1 MVMNPQDEQMNKPR
15 GGLLGLFDKAMKA
28 DEDTGLSPLQN
39 FAAALDPLILK
50 DLRGGEGIRQQGVQR
65 AATMSKNKTVDM
77 LRQQGRND
85 LADAVMNRTIG
96 PKEAFSVMQSE
107 KAADTAFQ
115 RQKDLAAFSAGL
127 KAPAAPKLYSEF
139 AKLNADLQA
148 GNISKDQYNASVQSF
163 LNKNKMSIR
172 PFRDINRKKTKVVT
186 VGSVKIGGDNPI
198 SVQSMTNT
206 LTTDIEATINQINQ
220 ITEAGGDLVRVSCPD
235 KESTQALKKII
246 APKKNLSF
254 SENFFHMCFGKVPEK
269 EIVKAF
275 DVSLILYAEHSFN
288 VSTFTA
294 RTITSS
300 LSDIHGAITGAIAS
314 LKGPLHGGANEEVM
328 HMMKK
333 IKKPENALKWINNAL
348 KNKEV
353 VMGFG
358 HRVYKSGDSR
368 VPTMR
373 EYFGKVAKI
382 KKDKTF
388 EKIYDIVEKVMIKKK
403 NIHPNVDYPTGPTY
417 HLMGFDTDFFT
428 PIFVI
433 SRITGWS
440 AHIMEQHAANKLI
453 RPLAKYKGSKHRTVM
468 QLNQR

>member
-1 MVMNPQDEQMNKPR
+1 MSDDIK
-15 GGLLGLFDKAMKA
+15 K
-28 DEDTGLSPLQN
+28 GLSGIVVDETEISKVMPEINSLTYRGY
-39 FAAALDPLILK
+39 AAQDLCARCKFEEVAYLILNK
-50 DLRGGEGIRQQGVQR
+50 ELPNKKQLKQFEKEETKERNL
-65 AATMSKNKTVDM
+65 SKTLIKVLKQIPKKSHPMDVARTV
-77 LRQQGRND
+77 
-85 LADAVMNRTIG
+85 V
-96 PKEAFSVMQSE
+96 SVMGLEDKETKDNSSE
-107 KAADTAFQ
+107 ANLRKVMRIFAKTPVA
-115 RQKDLAAFSAGL
+115 LAAFYRL
-127 KAPAAPKLYSEF
+127 
-139 AKLNADLQA
+139 
-148 GNISKDQYNASVQSF
+148 
-163 LNKNKMSIR
+163 
-172 PFRDINRKKTKVVT
+172 RK
-186 VGSVKIGGDNPI
+186 G
-198 SVQSMTNT
+198 
-206 LTTDIEATINQINQ
+206 
-220 ITEAGGDLVRVSCPD
+220 
-235 KESTQALKKII
+235 KKII
-246 APKKNLSF
+246 PPKKKLTF
-254 SENFFHMCFGKVPEK
+254 AENFFHMCFGKVPNK

-328 HMMKK
+328 RMMKK
-333 IKKPENALKWINNAL
+333 IKKPENALKWINKAL
-348 KNKEV
+348 DNKIV

-373 EYFGKVAKI
+373 KYFGKVAKI

-388 EKIYDIVEKVMIKKK
+388 EKIYDIVEKVMIKRK

-440 AHIMEQHAANKLI
+440 AHIMEQHATNKLI
-453 RPLAKYKGSKHRTVM
+453 RPLASYKGSKHRKVM
-468 QLNQR
+468 QLNHR

>member
-1 MVMNPQDEQMNKPR
+1 MSNDIKK
-15 GGLLGLFDKAMKA
+15 GLLGIIVDETEISKVMPEINSLTYRGYAAQDLCEACRFEEVAYLILNKDLPNSIQLKKFEKEERNARELTKNLYEIIKHMPKKSHPMDVARTAVSVLGLEDKETADSSHEANMRKAMRI
-28 DEDTGLSPLQN
+28 
-39 FAAALDPLILK
+39 FA
-50 DLRGGEGIRQQGVQR
+50 
-65 AATMSKNKTVDM
+65 KT
-77 LRQQGRND
+77 
-85 LADAVMNRTIG
+85 
-96 PKEAFSVMQSE
+96 P
-107 KAADTAFQ
+107 TA
-115 RQKDLAAFSAGL
+115 LAAF
-127 KAPAAPKLYSEF
+127 Y
-139 AKLNADLQA
+139 
-148 GNISKDQYNASVQSF
+148 
-163 LNKNKMSIR
+163 R
-172 PFRDINRKKTKVVT
+172 
-186 VGSVKIGGDNPI
+186 
-198 SVQSMTNT
+198 
-206 LTTDIEATINQINQ
+206 
-220 ITEAGGDLVRVSCPD
+220 VRNG
-235 KESTQALKKII
+235 KKII
-246 APKKNLSF
+246 KPKKTLSF
-254 SENFFHMCFGKVPEK
+254 AENFFYMCFGKVPQK

-333 IKKPENALKWINNAL
+333 IKKPKYALKWIKNAL

-388 EKIYDIVEKVMIKKK
+388 EKIYDIVEKVMIKQK
-403 NIHPNVDYPTGPTY
+403 NIYPNVDYPTGPTY

-453 RPLAKYKGSKHRTVM
+453 RPLAKYKGNKHRKVM

>member
-1 MVMNPQDEQMNKPR
+1 MSDEIKK
-15 GGLLGLFDKAMKA
+15 GLLGIVV
-28 DEDTGLSPLQN
+28 DETEVSKVMPEINSLTYRGY
-39 FAAALDPLILK
+39 AAQDLCAKCKFEEVAYLILNGELPNKKQLKAFENQERRERKLSKTLLEDIKKFPKKAHPMDAARTAVSIMGLEDKETK
-50 DLRGGEGIRQQGVQR
+50 DNSPKANMR
-65 AATMSKNKTVDM
+65 K
-77 LRQQGRND
+77 
-85 LADAVMNRTIG
+85 VMRIFAKM
-96 PKEAFSVMQSE
+96 PVA
-107 KAADTAFQ
+107 
-115 RQKDLAAFSAGL
+115 LAAFYRS
-127 KAPAAPKLYSEF
+127 
-139 AKLNADLQA
+139 
-148 GNISKDQYNASVQSF
+148 
-163 LNKNKMSIR
+163 
-172 PFRDINRKKTKVVT
+172 RK
-186 VGSVKIGGDNPI
+186 
-198 SVQSMTNT
+198 
-206 LTTDIEATINQINQ
+206 E
-220 ITEAGGDLVRVSCPD
+220 
-235 KESTQALKKII
+235 KKII
-246 APKKNLSF
+246 PPKKNLSF
-254 SENFFHMCFGKVPEK
+254 SENFFHMCFGKVPNK

-328 HMMKK
+328 HMMNK

-348 KNKEV
+348 NNKDV

-382 KKDKTF
+382 TKDKKF
-388 EKIYDIVEKVMIKKK
+388 EKIYDIVEKVMIERK

-440 AHIMEQHAANKLI
+440 AHIIEQYAANKLI
-453 RPLAKYKGSKHRTVM
+453 RPLASYKGNQHRKVI

>member
-1 MVMNPQDEQMNKPR
+1 MSDDIKK
-15 GGLLGLFDKAMKA
+15 GLLGIIV
-28 DEDTGLSPLQN
+28 DETEISKVMPEINSLTYRGYAAQDLCARCN
-39 FAAALDPLILK
+39 FEEVAYLILNKELPKKTQLKQFVK
-50 DLRGGEGIRQQGVQR
+50 DLTKER
-65 AATMSKNKTVDM
+65 ALSKNLIEILKRIPKNSHPMDVART
-77 LRQQGRND
+77 
-85 LADAVMNRTIG
+85 AV
-96 PKEAFSVMQSE
+96 SVMGLEDKESKDNSP
-107 KAADTAFQ
+107 KANLRKALRIFAKTPTA
-115 RQKDLAAFSAGL
+115 LAAFYRLRKG
-127 KAPAAPKLYSEF
+127 K
-139 AKLNADLQA
+139 
-148 GNISKDQYNASVQSF
+148 NI
-163 LNKNKMSIR
+163 
-172 PFRDINRKKTKVVT
+172 
-186 VGSVKIGGDNPI
+186 
-198 SVQSMTNT
+198 
-206 LTTDIEATINQINQ
+206 
-220 ITEAGGDLVRVSCPD
+220 IT
-235 KESTQALKKII
+235 
-246 APKKNLSF
+246 PKKNLSF

-333 IKKPENALKWINNAL
+333 IKKPENALKWITKAL
-348 KNKEV
+348 KNKDV

-373 EYFGKVAKI
+373 EYFKRVAII

-388 EKIYDIVEKVMIKKK
+388 EKIYDIVEKVMIKEK
-403 NIHPNVDYPTGPTY
+403 NIYPNVDYPTGPTY

-453 RPLAKYKGSKHRTVM
+453 RPLASYKGQKHRKVLE
-468 QLNQR
+468 LNQR

>member
-1 MVMNPQDEQMNKPR
+1 MSDEIKK
-15 GGLLGLFDKAMKA
+15 GLLGIVV
-28 DEDTGLSPLQN
+28 DETEVSKVMPEINSLTYRGY
-39 FAAALDPLILK
+39 AAQDLCARCDFEEVAYLILNKELPNKKQLKDFKK
-50 DLRGGEGIRQQGVQR
+50 DLSKEI
-65 AATMSKNKTVDM
+65 TLSKNLINILKQVPKKSHPMDVART
-77 LRQQGRND
+77 
-85 LADAVMNRTIG
+85 AV
-96 PKEAFSVMQSE
+96 SVMGLEDKETKDNSP
-107 KAADTAFQ
+107 KANLRKAVRILAKTPTA
-115 RQKDLAAFSAGL
+115 LAAFYRL
-127 KAPAAPKLYSEF
+127 
-139 AKLNADLQA
+139 
-148 GNISKDQYNASVQSF
+148 
-163 LNKNKMSIR
+163 
-172 PFRDINRKKTKVVT
+172 RK
-186 VGSVKIGGDNPI
+186 G
-198 SVQSMTNT
+198 
-206 LTTDIEATINQINQ
+206 
-220 ITEAGGDLVRVSCPD
+220 
-235 KESTQALKKII
+235 KKII
-246 APKKNLSF
+246 APKKNLNF
-254 SENFFHMCFGKVPEK
+254 SENFFHMCFGKVPNK

-333 IKKPENALKWINNAL
+333 IKKPENALNWINNAL
-348 KNKEV
+348 KNKDV

-373 EYFGKVAKI
+373 EYFKRVAII
-382 KKDKTF
+382 KKDKSF
-388 EKIYDIVEKVMIKKK
+388 EKIYDIVEKVMIKEK
-403 NIHPNVDYPTGPTY
+403 NIYPNVDYPTGPTY

-453 RPLAKYKGSKHRTVM
+453 RPLASYKGNKHRKVLE
-468 QLNQR
+468 LNFR

>member
-1 MVMNPQDEQMNKPR
+1 MSDDIKK
-15 GGLLGLFDKAMKA
+15 GLLGIVV
-28 DEDTGLSPLQN
+28 DETEVSKVMPEINSLTYRGY
-39 FAAALDPLILK
+39 AAQDLCEYCRFEEVAYLILNK
-50 DLRGGEGIRQQGVQR
+50 DLPNSIQLKHFEKDEKNNREL
-65 AATMSKNKTVDM
+65 SKNLYEIIKHMPKKSHPMDVART
-77 LRQQGRND
+77 
-85 LADAVMNRTIG
+85 AV
-96 PKEAFSVMQSE
+96 SVMGLEDKETSDSSPE
-107 KAADTAFQ
+107 ANMRKALRIFAKTPTA
-115 RQKDLAAFSAGL
+115 LAAF
-127 KAPAAPKLYSEF
+127 YR
-139 AKLNADLQA
+139 
-148 GNISKDQYNASVQSF
+148 
-163 LNKNKMSIR
+163 IR
-172 PFRDINRKKTKVVT
+172 S
-186 VGSVKIGGDNPI
+186 G
-198 SVQSMTNT
+198 
-206 LTTDIEATINQINQ
+206 
-220 ITEAGGDLVRVSCPD
+220 
-235 KESTQALKKII
+235 KKII
-246 APKKNLSF
+246 KPKKELTF
-254 SENFFHMCFGKVPEK
+254 AENFFYMCFGKVPQK

-328 HMMKK
+328 HMMRK

-348 KNKEV
+348 KNKDV

-403 NIHPNVDYPTGPTY
+403 NIYPNVDYPTGPTY

-453 RPLAKYKGSKHRTVM
+453 RPLASYKGSKHRKVM

>member
-1 MVMNPQDEQMNKPR
+1 MSDDIKK
-15 GGLLGLFDKAMKA
+15 GLLGIIV
-28 DEDTGLSPLQN
+28 DETEISKVMPEINSLTYRGYAAQDLCARCN
-39 FAAALDPLILK
+39 FEEVAYLILNKELPKKTQLKQFVK
-50 DLRGGEGIRQQGVQR
+50 DLTKER
-65 AATMSKNKTVDM
+65 ALSKNLIEILKRIPKNSHPMDVART
-77 LRQQGRND
+77 
-85 LADAVMNRTIG
+85 AV
-96 PKEAFSVMQSE
+96 SVMGLEDKESKDNSP
-107 KAADTAFQ
+107 KANLRKALRIFAKTPTA
-115 RQKDLAAFSAGL
+115 LAAFYRL
-127 KAPAAPKLYSEF
+127 
-139 AKLNADLQA
+139 
-148 GNISKDQYNASVQSF
+148 
-163 LNKNKMSIR
+163 
-172 PFRDINRKKTKVVT
+172 RK
-186 VGSVKIGGDNPI
+186 G
-198 SVQSMTNT
+198 
-206 LTTDIEATINQINQ
+206 
-220 ITEAGGDLVRVSCPD
+220 
-235 KESTQALKKII
+235 KKII

-333 IKKPENALKWINNAL
+333 IKKPENALKWITKAL
-348 KNKEV
+348 KNKDV

-373 EYFGKVAKI
+373 EYFKRVAII

-388 EKIYDIVEKVMIKKK
+388 EKIYDIVEKVMIKEK
-403 NIHPNVDYPTGPTY
+403 NIYPNVDYPTGPTY

-453 RPLAKYKGSKHRTVM
+453 RPLASYKGQKHRKVLE
-468 QLNQR
+468 LNQR

>member
-1 MVMNPQDEQMNKPR
+1 MSEEIKK
-15 GGLLGLFDKAMKA
+15 GLLGIVV
-28 DEDTGLSPLQN
+28 DETEVSKVMPEINSLTYRGY
-39 FAAALDPLILK
+39 AAQDLCAKCKFEEVAYLILNGELPTKKQLKKFEKEEKKERKLSKTLLDDIKKFPKKAHPMDVARTAVSIMGLEDKETK
-50 DLRGGEGIRQQGVQR
+50 DNSPR
-65 AATMSKNKTVDM
+65 ANMRK
-77 LRQQGRND
+77 
-85 LADAVMNRTIG
+85 VMRIFAKM
-96 PKEAFSVMQSE
+96 PVA
-107 KAADTAFQ
+107 
-115 RQKDLAAFSAGL
+115 LAAFYRA
-127 KAPAAPKLYSEF
+127 
-139 AKLNADLQA
+139 
-148 GNISKDQYNASVQSF
+148 
-163 LNKNKMSIR
+163 
-172 PFRDINRKKTKVVT
+172 RK
-186 VGSVKIGGDNPI
+186 G
-198 SVQSMTNT
+198 
-206 LTTDIEATINQINQ
+206 
-220 ITEAGGDLVRVSCPD
+220 
-235 KESTQALKKII
+235 KKII
-246 APKKNLSF
+246 PPKSKLSF
-254 SENFFHMCFGKVPEK
+254 SENFFHMCFGKVPNR

-328 HMMKK
+328 HMMNK
-333 IKKPENALKWINNAL
+333 IKKPENALKWINKAL
-348 KNKEV
+348 DNKDV

-382 KKDKTF
+382 KKDKKF
-388 EKIYDIVEKVMIKKK
+388 EKIYDIVEKVMIDRK

-440 AHIMEQHAANKLI
+440 AHIIEQHAANKLI
-453 RPLAKYKGSKHRTVM
+453 RPLASYKGSKHRKVL